1 MKSKV
6 QALEG
11 VTFVKAVDL
20 FRTGFAGPYTA
31 ISSKAAEKKANTE
44 VRWNFILVVIII
56 FLF

>member
-44 VRWNFILVVIII
+44 VCWNFILVVIII
-56 FLF
+56 FLL